1 MPFSSSLETARLV
14 TCSRVEKAAICD
26 MNSWLPTGLS
36 GFWFFSW
43 PTRSWRNS
51 SLFRPLCSE
60 DSLTFWASPA
70 AAGLPPTPSTA
81 LISCSF
87 RSGEYVDE
95 NAAAEVDGLD
105 LFRGRRGVGAVV
117 GVAGRAAAG
126 GRLGI
131 GPAIRRAVGRFAADR
146 DLQRGKFEPLVGEA
160 PLQ

>member
-1 MPFSSSLETARLV
+1 MPFSSSFETARLV

-43 PTRSWRNS
+43 PTSSWRNS

-60 DSLTFWASPA
+60 DSFTFWAA
-70 AAGLPPTPSTA
+70 ALTFGVMPSPSTA

-105 LFRGRRGVGAVV
+105 LFRGRRDVGAVV
-117 GVAGRAAAG
+117 GVAAGAAAR
-126 GRLGI
+126 GRLGAR
-131 GPAIRRAVGRFAADR
+131 PSVGRGTRRFATDG
-146 DLQRGKFEPLVGEA
+146 DV
-160 PLQ
+160 

>member
-51 SLFRPLCSE
+51 SLFSPLCSE
-60 DSLTFWASPA
+60 DSFTFWASPCTF
-70 AAGLPPTPSTA
+70 GVMPTPSTA
-81 LISCSF
+81 LIGCSF

-95 NAAAEVDGLD
+95 NAAAEVDGLG
-105 LFRGRRGVGAVV
+105 LLRGRRRVGAVL
-117 GVAGRAAAG
+117 GVAGRGAAR
-126 GRLGI
+126 GRLGV
-131 GPAIRRAVGRFAADR
+131 GPAVRRAVGRFAADG
-146 DLQRGKFEPLVGEA
+146 DLQ
-160 PLQ
+160 

>member
-1 MPFSSSLETARLV
+1 MPFNSSVETARLV
-14 TCSRVEKAAICD
+14 TCSRVEKAAIWD

-60 DSLTFWASPA
+60 DSFTFWASPVTF
-70 AAGLPPTPSTA
+70 GVMPTPSTA
-81 LISCSF
+81 LIGFSF

-105 LFRGRRGVGAVV
+105 LFRGRRDVGAVV
-117 GVAGRAAAG
+117 GAAARAAARPPLG
-126 GRLGI
+126 G
-131 GPAIRRAVGRFAADR
+131 RRAVG
-146 DLQRGKFEPLVGEA
+146 GG
-160 PLQ
+160 